1 MTSCCIVGY
10 GAIATVHAKALTDIK
25 NTNLYAVCDVDSK
38 RLEAAEAEYK
48 GIKTFTSFDEA
59 VKCSEIDSFHICTP
73 HYLHYSMTEK
83 VLKFNKSVV
92 VEKPVAITK
101 EDYYKLLNY
110 SKEKEVCLVFQNRY
124 NPCFKKLI
132 ELAKS
137 EEYGKI
143 LGINATLF
151 WSRDAEYYTSSPWKG
166 KLSKEGGGVLINQA
180 IHTLDL
186 VTCVLGKPV
195 CVKAIKT
202 NFSLKNIIEVEDT
215 ITSSIDFE
223 NGSRCMFF
231 ATNGAKTTRTPQL
244 EIIFEKAVLIYCDRS
259 LYLNGEIILDDK
271 FTDFK
276 GKECWG
282 SGHEILLEDFYNNK
296 NSISPLDAKNTYDTL
311 FAMYESA
318 EKNGAEV
325 YL

>member
-1 MTSCCIVGY
+1 
-10 GAIATVHAKALTDIK
+10 
-25 NTNLYAVCDVDSK
+25 
-38 RLEAAEAEYK
+38 
-48 GIKTFTSFDEA
+48 
-59 VKCSEIDSFHICTP
+59 
-73 HYLHYSMTEK
+73 MTEK

-311 FAMYESA
+311 LAIYESA
-318 EKNGAEV
+318 ENNGEEV